1 MSNLHQAYE
10 EFALF
15 IASLDPQKL
24 LDLKPSAATL
34 ERVEELIFKKK
45 ESALSASEQHKLD
58 RYLALEHL
66 IALAKAQA
74 RIRLMAA
81 FPMGN

>member
-1 MSNLHQAYE
+1 MGNLHQAYE
-10 EFALF
+10 ELALF

-24 LDLKPSAATL
+24 LDLKPSEATL

-45 ESALSASEQHKLD
+45 EAALDEAEQRELD

-81 FPMGN
+81 

>member
-1 MSNLHQAYE
+1 MGNLHQAYQE
-10 EFALF
+10 VAFF
-15 IASLDPQKL
+15 FASLDPQKL
-24 LDLKPSAATL
+24 LDLKPSEATI
-34 ERVEELIFKKK
+34 ERVEELILQKK
-45 ESALSASEQHKLD
+45 ETALSEAEQHELD

-81 FPMGN
+81 